1 MGFDADDEAF
11 IYQETAADIKN
22 LITIYEGKHF
32 YCLLCENHFKNNLRT
47 HLTSVHKIE
56 EKALNLI
63 LNNVISRITRRKQLE
78 CGLCNASHSEMSKH
92 LTLKHEI
99 QSKEEKKNN

>member
-1 MGFDADDEAF
+1 MGVDADDDAF
-11 IYQETAADIKN
+11 IYQEAAADIKN